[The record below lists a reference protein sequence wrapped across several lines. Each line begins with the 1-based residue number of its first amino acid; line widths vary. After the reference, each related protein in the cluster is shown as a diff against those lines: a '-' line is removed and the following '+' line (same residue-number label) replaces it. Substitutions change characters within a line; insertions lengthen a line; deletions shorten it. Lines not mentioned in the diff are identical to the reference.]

1 MLKPIFLPNRENRS
15 ALHGTQLITKFW
27 FQIIFFQIL
36 AKNPNFQNSSFCL
49 FCVFESIC
57 GKVGEIF
64 FILVLSIG
72 QKYGDDI
79 CFLPDT
85 FPLKCRN
92 VGFKQFEEYSMQVIL
107 CVGPMPPLD
116 DSE

>member
-1 MLKPIFLPNRENRS
+1 MLSPSTFSRNEIFLCAFVLYFDFRGKAE
-15 ALHGTQLITKFW
+15 TTKLVRF
-27 FQIIFFQIL
+27 
-36 AKNPNFQNSSFCL
+36 
-49 FCVFESIC
+49 
-57 GKVGEIF
+57 F

>member
-1 MLKPIFLPNRENRS
+1 MCWEYLLYNDFLLN
-15 ALHGTQLITKFW
+15 LWQKI
-27 FQIIFFQIL
+27 QFFKM
-36 AKNPNFQNSSFCL
+36 ANFAF
-49 FCVFESIC
+49 FVFLSPSVE
-57 GKVGEIF
+57 KLVRFF

>member
-1 MLKPIFLPNRENRS
+1 MANFAFLHLSPAMEK
-15 ALHGTQLITKFW
+15 LQ
-27 FQIIFFQIL
+27 IFF
-36 AKNPNFQNSSFCL
+36 
-49 FCVFESIC
+49 
-57 GKVGEIF
+57 F

-85 FPLKCRN
+85 FPLKCLN

>member
-1 MLKPIFLPNRENRS
+1 MNFYSLFIIKHQEDSF
-15 ALHGTQLITKFW
+15 ITKLLNLS
-27 FQIIFFQIL
+27 Q
-36 AKNPNFQNSSFCL
+36 KSNFQNGYFCL

>member
-1 MLKPIFLPNRENRS
+1 MKHAVTSNRGLVSNHFLLNLSPKPKLLKWLF
-15 ALHGTQLITKFW
+15 
-27 FQIIFFQIL
+27 
-36 AKNPNFQNSSFCL
+36 

>member
-1 MLKPIFLPNRENRS
+1 MFLSPSVEKLVR
-15 ALHGTQLITKFW
+15 
-27 FQIIFFQIL
+27 
-36 AKNPNFQNSSFCL
+36 FC
-49 FCVFESIC
+49 
-57 GKVGEIF
+57 
-64 FILVLSIG
+64 FILGLSIG

-79 CFLPDT
+79 YFLPDT

>member
-1 MLKPIFLPNRENRS
+1 M
-15 ALHGTQLITKFW
+15 
-27 FQIIFFQIL
+27 
-36 AKNPNFQNSSFCL
+36 FC
-49 FCVFESIC
+49 E
-57 GKVGEIF
+57 
-64 FILVLSIG
+64 LSVCID
-72 QKYGDDI
+72 QKYGDGI

-85 FPLKCRN
+85 FPLKCLN